1 MVGRNYKYIYK
12 QQIENQNTEL
22 ISIKSKKKFIS
33 LALLVQER
41 ENIDFFKSK
50 LEKTFSLLKETLA
63 KNKQLE
69 EENGNL
75 AGTKHY

>member
-1 MVGRNYKYIYK
+1 
-12 QQIENQNTEL
+12 
-22 ISIKSKKKFIS
+22 
-33 LALLVQER
+33 LVQER
-41 ENIDFFKSK
+41 ENVDLFKSK

-75 AGTKHY
+75 AGIQHY